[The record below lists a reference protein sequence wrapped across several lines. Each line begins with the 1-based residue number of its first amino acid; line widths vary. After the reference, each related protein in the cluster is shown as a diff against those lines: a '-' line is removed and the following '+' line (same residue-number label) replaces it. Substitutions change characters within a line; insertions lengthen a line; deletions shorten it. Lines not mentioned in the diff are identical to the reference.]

1 MLCVFTKIHMC
12 IIIVGFTT
20 VYISVIVAGVYSIAV
35 IIIIVTVYKKLKVL
49 SKYAI
54 KHVSSSG
61 HTESSSAQ
69 LERSVAIYTISL
81 SAIVQTN
88 KQIYGFPK
96 NRINN

>member
-12 IIIVGFTT
+12 IIIVDSTAFIIGG
-20 VYISVIVAGVYSIAV
+20 IMMGVCSIAV
-35 IIIIVTVYKKLKVL
+35 IIIIVTVRKKLKVL